1 MEFTLHTSNTQGR
14 CSNGNHQ
21 LTNLLLTHELR
32 VPIKVVDTPIGA
44 VDVGRHPIPCTV
56 VADEVDDGGSGD
68 VVVVA
73 DVPAA
78 VVERQHAVALVEK
91 IGVGVACIPRASAVI
106 DVSLA
111 CP

>member
-1 MEFTLHTSNTQGR
+1 M
-14 CSNGNHQ
+14 
-21 LTNLLLTHELR
+21 
-32 VPIKVVDTPIGA
+32 
-44 VDVGRHPIPCTV
+44 
-56 VADEVDDGGSGD
+56 ADEVDDGGSGD

-78 VVERQHAVALVEK
+78 VVERQHTVALVEK
-91 IGVGVACIPRASAVI
+91 LGVGVACVPWASLVI

>member
-1 MEFTLHTSNTQGR
+1 MQGR
-14 CSNGNHQ
+14 CSDRNHQ
-21 LTNLLLTHELR
+21 RTNLLLAHELR
-32 VPIKVVDTPIGA
+32 VPVKVVDTPIGA
-44 VDVGRHPIPCTV
+44 VNIGRYTIPCTI
-56 VADEVDDGGSGD
+56 VADEIDDGGSGD

-78 VVERQHAVALVEK
+78 VVERQHTVALVEK
-91 IGVGVACIPRASAVI
+91 LGVGVACVPWASLVI